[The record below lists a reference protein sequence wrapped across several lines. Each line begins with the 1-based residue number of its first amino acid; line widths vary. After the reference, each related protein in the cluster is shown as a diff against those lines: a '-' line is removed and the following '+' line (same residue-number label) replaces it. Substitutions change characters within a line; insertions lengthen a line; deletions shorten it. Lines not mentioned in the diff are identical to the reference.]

1 MQEDETEVLVVGAG
15 PVGMMTALLLAE
27 EGIHVRII
35 DREWRTA
42 AHSYACV
49 LHSGTLRLLDRLG
62 LSQAVIAQGQRI
74 ESAAFYEGEFRRAE
88 IKLSQ
93 LSGGFPFAVVL
104 PQSSFESLLAGRLSE
119 KYHVKVHWNHRL
131 SDLEIEP
138 HSITASID
146 KLVQTAKGYIVAEW
160 DWTVKKKL
168 EAKAAFVVGADG
180 YGSMVRSRLGIE
192 YERLAGPESFAVFEF
207 ETDQDTGSE
216 VRIVLDEATTNVLWP
231 LPGNRARWTFQ
242 LVKMKNPGEFPDKE
256 REAVRIAEER
266 VDLKTRNYVEKLIQM
281 RAPWFKDN
289 LKDIYWWARIRFEH
303 RLAKQFGKGR
313 GWLVGDSAHQTGP
326 VGVQSMNQGLREAE
340 DLAGKLKQVLRQGA
354 PLGILDEYDSAH
366 RNQWA
371 QLLGGKDGAGTSPP
385 VKPWIREHWARM
397 LPCIPASG
405 ANLDEAV
412 KQLGF

>member
-27 EGIHVRII
+27 EGVRVRII

-49 LHSGTLRLLDRLG
+49 LHAGTLRLLDRLG
-62 LSQAVIAQGQRI
+62 LARDVLAQGQRVDT
-74 ESAAFYEGEFRRAE
+74 AGFYEGEFRRAE

-104 PQSSFESLLAGRLSE
+104 PQSSFESLLEDRLRE
-119 KYHVKVHWNHRL
+119 KHGIDVQWNHRL
-131 SDLEIEP
+131 SELEIQP
-138 HSITASID
+138 HAVTASID

-160 DWTVKKKL
+160 DWAVKKKL
-168 EAKAAFVVGADG
+168 QAKAAYVVGADG

-192 YERLAGPESFAVFEF
+192 YERLSGPESFAVFEF
-207 ETDQDTGSE
+207 ETDHDTGNE

-231 LPGNRARWTFQ
+231 LPSNRARWTFQ
-242 LVKMKNPGEFPDKE
+242 LVKMKNPGEFPEKE
-256 REAVRIAEER
+256 REAVRVAEER
-266 VDLKTRNYVEKLIQM
+266 VDLKTRNYVEKLTRM
-281 RAPWFKDN
+281 RAPWFEDNVKDV
-289 LKDIYWWARIRFEH
+289 YWWARIRFEH

-313 GWLVGDSAHQTGP
+313 AWLVGDAAHQTGP

-340 DLAGKLKQVLRQGA
+340 DLAGKLKLVLRQGA
-354 PLGILDEYDSAH
+354 PVGILDEYDSTQ
-366 RNQWA
+366 RSRWA
-371 QLLGGKDGAGTSPP
+371 QLLGAKDGAGAAAAA
-385 VKPWIREHWARM
+385 KPWVREHWSRM

-405 ANLDEAV
+405 GDLDDAV